1 MKKLVLTILFI
12 FSFFSIVNYS
22 IAGYTDEK
30 NIEGYMEK
38 ILDLNYGIEQYK
50 FEVNEIR
57 YIYFYNKNSQ
67 DLYDSFRA
75 TEQALKQEFLK
86 QYKNDEI
93 DYYTMNG
100 IINNFNLFV
109 YHSNK
114 MFEYLSMKE
123 KNNSYK
129 ELDNAI
135 FKNYQNSRSYF
146 YKTKNLIK

>member
-22 IAGYTDEK
+22 IAWYTDEK
-30 NIEGYMEK
+30 NIEWYMEK